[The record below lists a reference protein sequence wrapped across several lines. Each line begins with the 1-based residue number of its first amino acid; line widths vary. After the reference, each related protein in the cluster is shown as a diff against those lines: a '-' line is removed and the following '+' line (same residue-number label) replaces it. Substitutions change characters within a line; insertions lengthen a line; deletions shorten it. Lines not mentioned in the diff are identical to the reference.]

1 MAIKLIV
8 SDLDG
13 TLLNENHKI
22 SEVTV
27 KAIRAA
33 ENAGIRWLTATGRAW
48 NTAFPLLEEAG
59 VTCDFVLLN
68 GAEFR
73 SSGGRLI
80 QAEAISNREAGKTIR
95 ILQEQGIG
103 FELNTESGDYST
115 DTELCSTA
123 SVEPASSMAVMAAR

>member
-33 ENAGIRWLTATGRAW
+33 ENAGIR
-48 NTAFPLLEEAG
+48 
-59 VTCDFVLLN
+59 
-68 GAEFR
+68 
-73 SSGGRLI
+73 
-80 QAEAISNREAGKTIR
+80 
-95 ILQEQGIG
+95 
-103 FELNTESGDYST
+103 
-115 DTELCSTA
+115 
-123 SVEPASSMAVMAAR
+123 

>member
-27 KAIRAA
+27 K
-33 ENAGIRWLTATGRAW
+33 
-48 NTAFPLLEEAG
+48 
-59 VTCDFVLLN
+59 
-68 GAEFR
+68 
-73 SSGGRLI
+73 
-80 QAEAISNREAGKTIR
+80 AEAISNREAGKTIR

-123 SVEPASSMAVMAAR
+123 SVEPASSMALMAAR